1 MKIIKFKTKEQ
12 FKYKRKV
19 VIKNLILNIFIGI
32 HDFEKKKKQ
41 RVRFNIEVE
50 TNPNTKPSNKDF
62 STIVDYETLVNKIK
76 ELVKK
81 QHHELL
87 EELAENI
94 FKIIFQNKLVKKA
107 NIKLEKLH
115 IMRESESVGVDIT
128 KNRL

>member
-1 MKIIKFKTKEQ
+1 MKIINFKTKEQ

-41 RVRFNIEVE
+41 KVRFNIEVE

-62 STIVDYETLVNKIK
+62 STIIDYETLINKIK
-76 ELVKK
+76 ALLKR

-94 FKIIFQNKLVKKA
+94 FRIIFQNQLTKKA
-107 NIKLEKLH
+107 NIKLEKLE
-115 IMRESESVGVDIT
+115 IVKESESVGIDVT
-128 KNRL
+128 KKRL

>member
-1 MKIIKFKTKEQ
+1 MKIIRFKTKEQ

-41 RVRFNIEVE
+41 KVRFNIEVE
-50 TNPNTKPSNKDF
+50 TNPNTKPSSKDF
-62 STIVDYETLVNKIK
+62 STIIDYETLVNKIK
-76 ELVKK
+76 AMVKK

-94 FKIIFQNKLVKKA
+94 FKIIFQNKLIKKV

-115 IMRESESVGVDIT
+115 IIRESESVGVDIT

>member
-1 MKIIKFKTKEQ
+1 MKIIKFKPSIK
-12 FKYKRKV
+12 FKYQRKV
-19 VIKNLILNIFIGI
+19 LIKNLILNIFIGI
-32 HDFEKKKKQ
+32 HNFEKKKKQ
-41 RVRFNIEVE
+41 KVRFNIEVE

-107 NIKLEKLH
+107 NVKLEKLH
-115 IMRESESVGVDIT
+115 IIKESESVGVDIT
-128 KNRL
+128 KYRL

>member
-41 RVRFNIEVE
+41 KVRFNIEVE

-115 IMRESESVGVDIT
+115 IIRESESVGVDIT

>member
-41 RVRFNIEVE
+41 KVRFNIEVE

-76 ELVKK
+76 TLVKK

>member
-1 MKIIKFKTKEQ
+1 MKIIRFKTKEQ

-41 RVRFNIEVE
+41 KVRFNIEVE

-94 FKIIFQNKLVKKA
+94 FRIIFQHKLVKKA
-107 NIKLEKLH
+107 NVKLEKLH
-115 IMRESESVGVDIT
+115 IIRESESVGVDIT

>member
-19 VIKNLILNIFIGI
+19 IIKNLILNIFIGI

-41 RVRFNIEVE
+41 KVRFNIDVE
-50 TNPNTKPSNKDF
+50 TNSNIKPSNKDF
-62 STIVDYETLVNKIK
+62 STIINYETLVDKIK
-76 ELVKK
+76 TLVKK

-94 FKIIFQNKLVKKA
+94 FKIIFLSKLVKKA
-107 NIKLEKLH
+107 NVKLEKLQ
-115 IMRESESVGVDIT
+115 IIKETESVGVDVT

>member
-41 RVRFNIEVE
+41 KVRFNIEVE

-62 STIVDYETLVNKIK
+62 STIIDYETLVNKIK

-94 FKIIFQNKLVKKA
+94 FRIIFQNKLVKKA
-107 NIKLEKLH
+107 NVKLEKLH
-115 IMRESESVGVDIT
+115 IIRESESVGVDIT

>member
-1 MKIIKFKTKEQ
+1 MKIIRFKTKEQ

-41 RVRFNIEVE
+41 KVRFNIEVE

-115 IMRESESVGVDIT
+115 ILKESESVGVDIT

>member
-1 MKIIKFKTKEQ
+1 MKIIRFKTKEQ

-41 RVRFNIEVE
+41 KVRFNIEVE

-62 STIVDYETLVNKIK
+62 STIIDYETLVNKIK

-94 FKIIFQNKLVKKA
+94 FRIIFQNKLVKKA
-107 NIKLEKLH
+107 NVKLEKLH
-115 IMRESESVGVDIT
+115 IIRETESVGVDIT

>member
-1 MKIIKFKTKEQ
+1 MKIIRFKTKEQ

-76 ELVKK
+76 TLVKK

-115 IMRESESVGVDIT
+115 IIRESESVGVDIT

>member
-41 RVRFNIEVE
+41 KVRFNIEVE

-62 STIVDYETLVNKIK
+62 STIVDYETLINKIK
-76 ELVKK
+76 ALVKK

>member
-1 MKIIKFKTKEQ
+1 MKIIRFKTKEQ

-41 RVRFNIEVE
+41 KVRFNIEVE

-76 ELVKK
+76 TLVKK

-115 IMRESESVGVDIT
+115 ILKESESVGVDIT

>member
-41 RVRFNIEVE
+41 KVRFNIEVE

-94 FKIIFQNKLVKKA
+94 FRIIFQNKLVKKA

-115 IMRESESVGVDIT
+115 IIKESESVGVDIT

>member
-41 RVRFNIEVE
+41 KVRFNIEVE

-62 STIVDYETLVNKIK
+62 STIIDYETLVNKIK
-76 ELVKK
+76 TLVKK

-94 FKIIFQNKLVKKA
+94 FRIIFQNKLVKKA
-107 NIKLEKLH
+107 NVKLEKLH
-115 IMRESESVGVDIT
+115 IRRESESVGVDIT

>member
-41 RVRFNIEVE
+41 KVRFNIEVE

-76 ELVKK
+76 ALVKK

-94 FKIIFQNKLVKKA
+94 FGIIFQNKLVKKV
-107 NIKLEKLH
+107 NVKLEKLH
-115 IMRESESVGVDIT
+115 IIRESDSVGVDIT

>member
-41 RVRFNIEVE
+41 KVRFNIEVE

-62 STIVDYETLVNKIK
+62 STIIDYETLVNKIK
-76 ELVKK
+76 AMVKK

-87 EELAENI
+87 EELAEKI
-94 FKIIFQNKLVKKA
+94 FKIIFLNKLVKKA
-107 NIKLEKLH
+107 NVKLEKLH
-115 IMRESESVGVDIT
+115 IIKESESVGVDIT
-128 KNRL
+128 KYRL

>member
-1 MKIIKFKTKEQ
+1 MKIIRFKAKEQ

-41 RVRFNIEVE
+41 KVRFNIEVE

-76 ELVKK
+76 TLVKK

-94 FKIIFQNKLVKKA
+94 FRIIFQNKLVKKA

-115 IMRESESVGVDIT
+115 IIRESESVGVDVT

>member
-41 RVRFNIEVE
+41 KVRFNIEVE

-62 STIVDYETLVNKIK
+62 STIIDYETLVNKIK
-76 ELVKK
+76 ALVKK

-87 EELAENI
+87 EELAENT

-107 NIKLEKLH
+107 NVKLEKLH
-115 IMRESESVGVDIT
+115 IIKETESVGVNIT
-128 KNRL
+128 KYRL

>member
-41 RVRFNIEVE
+41 KVRFNIEVE

-62 STIVDYETLVNKIK
+62 STIIDYETLINKIK
-76 ELVKK
+76 ALLKR

-94 FKIIFQNKLVKKA
+94 FRIIFQNKLVKKA
-107 NIKLEKLH
+107 NVKLEKLH
-115 IMRESESVGVDIT
+115 IIRESESVGVDIT

>member
-1 MKIIKFKTKEQ
+1 MKIIRFKTKEQ

-41 RVRFNIEVE
+41 KVRFNIEVE

-76 ELVKK
+76 TLVKK

-115 IMRESESVGVDIT
+115 IMRESDSVGVDIT

>member
-1 MKIIKFKTKEQ
+1 MKIIRFKTKEQ

-41 RVRFNIEVE
+41 KVRFNIEME
-50 TNPNTKPSNKDF
+50 TNPNIKPSNKDF

-76 ELVKK
+76 TLVKR

-94 FKIIFQNKLVKKA
+94 FRIIFQNKLVKKA

>member
-1 MKIIKFKTKEQ
+1 MKIIRFKTKEQ

-41 RVRFNIEVE
+41 KVRFNIEVE
-50 TNPNTKPSNKDF
+50 TNPSTKPSNRDF

-94 FKIIFQNKLVKKA
+94 FRIIFQNKLVKKA
-107 NIKLEKLH
+107 NVKLEKLH
-115 IMRESESVGVDIT
+115 IIRETESVGVDIT

>member
-1 MKIIKFKTKEQ
+1 MKIIKFKQK
-12 FKYKRKV
+12 KIYSYKRKV
-19 VIKNLILNIFIGI
+19 LIKDLVLNMFVGI
-32 HDFEKKKKQ
+32 HNFEKKKKQ

-76 ELVKK
+76 TLVKK

-94 FKIIFQNKLVKKA
+94 FRIIFQNKLVKKV
-107 NIKLEKLH
+107 NVKLEKLH
-115 IMRESESVGVDIT
+115 IIRESESVGVDIT

>member
-1 MKIIKFKTKEQ
+1 MKIIRFKTKEQ

-76 ELVKK
+76 TLVKK

-107 NIKLEKLH
+107 NVKLEKLH
-115 IMRESESVGVDIT
+115 IIRESESVGVDIT

>member
-1 MKIIKFKTKEQ
+1 MKIIRFKAKEQ

-41 RVRFNIEVE
+41 KVRFNIEVE

-76 ELVKK
+76 ALVKK

-94 FKIIFQNKLVKKA
+94 FRIIFQNKLVKKA
-107 NIKLEKLH
+107 NVKLEKLH
-115 IMRESESVGVDIT
+115 IIRESESVGVDIT

>member
-1 MKIIKFKTKEQ
+1 MKIIRFKAKEQ

-41 RVRFNIEVE
+41 KVRFNIEVE

-76 ELVKK
+76 TLVKK

-115 IMRESESVGVDIT
+115 IIKESESVGVDIT
-128 KNRL
+128 KYRL

>member
-1 MKIIKFKTKEQ
+1 MKIIRFKTKEQ

-41 RVRFNIEVE
+41 KVRFNIVVE

-107 NIKLEKLH
+107 NVKLEKLH
-115 IMRESESVGVDIT
+115 IIKESESVGVDIT
-128 KNRL
+128 KYRL

>member
-19 VIKNLILNIFIGI
+19 IIKNLILNIFIGI

-41 RVRFNIEVE
+41 KVRFNIDVE
-50 TNPNTKPSNKDF
+50 TNSNIKPSKKDF
-62 STIVDYETLVNKIK
+62 STIINYETLVDKIK
-76 ELVKK
+76 TLVKR

-94 FKIIFQNKLVKKA
+94 FKIIFQSKLVKKA
-107 NIKLEKLH
+107 NVKLEKLQ
-115 IMRESESVGVDIT
+115 IIKETESVGVDVT

>member
-19 VIKNLILNIFIGI
+19 IIKNLILNIFIGI

-41 RVRFNIEVE
+41 KVRFNIDVE
-50 TNPNTKPSNKDF
+50 TNSNIKPSNKDF
-62 STIVDYETLVNKIK
+62 STIINYETLVDKIK
-76 ELVKK
+76 TLVKK

-94 FKIIFQNKLVKKA
+94 FKIIFQSKLVKKV
-107 NIKLEKLH
+107 NVKLEKLH
-115 IMRESESVGVDIT
+115 YHLPDNSHEPAR
-128 KNRL
+128 

>member
-1 MKIIKFKTKEQ
+1 MKIIRFKTKEQ

-41 RVRFNIEVE
+41 KVRFNIEVE

-94 FKIIFQNKLVKKA
+94 FRIIFQNKLVKKV

-115 IMRESESVGVDIT
+115 IIRESESVGVDIT

>member
-1 MKIIKFKTKEQ
+1 MKIIRFKAKEQ

-41 RVRFNIEVE
+41 KVRFNIEVE

-62 STIVDYETLVNKIK
+62 SSIVDYETIVNKIK

-107 NIKLEKLH
+107 NVKLEKLH
-115 IMRESESVGVDIT
+115 IIRESESVGVDIT

>member
-19 VIKNLILNIFIGI
+19 IIKNLILNIFIGI

-41 RVRFNIEVE
+41 KVRFNIDVE
-50 TNPNTKPSNKDF
+50 TNSNIKPSKKDF
-62 STIVDYETLVNKIK
+62 STIINYETLVDKIK
-76 ELVKK
+76 ALVKR

-94 FKIIFQNKLVKKA
+94 FKIIFQSKLVKKV
-107 NIKLEKLH
+107 NVKLEKLQ
-115 IMRESESVGVDIT
+115 IIKETESVGVDVT

>member
-1 MKIIKFKTKEQ
+1 MKIIKFKNKEE

-41 RVRFNIEVE
+41 KVRFNINVE
-50 TNPNTKPSNKDF
+50 TNSNIKPSNKDF
-62 STIVDYETLVNKIK
+62 TTIINYETLVDKIK
-76 ELVKK
+76 TLVKK
-81 QHHELL
+81 RHHELL

-94 FKIIFQNKLVKKA
+94 FEIIFQNKLVKRV
-107 NIKLEKLH
+107 NVKLEKLQ
-115 IMRESESVGVDIT
+115 IIKETESVGVDVT

>member
-1 MKIIKFKTKEQ
+1 MKIIRFKTKEQ

-32 HDFEKKKKQ
+32 HDFEKRKKQ
-41 RVRFNIEVE
+41 KVRFNIEVE

-94 FKIIFQNKLVKKA
+94 FRIIFQNKLVKRA
-107 NIKLEKLH
+107 NVKLEKLH
-115 IMRESESVGVDIT
+115 IIRESESVGVDIT

>member
-1 MKIIKFKTKEQ
+1 MKIIRFKTKEQ

-41 RVRFNIEVE
+41 KVRFNIVVE
-50 TNPNTKPSNKDF
+50 INPNTKPSNKDF

-115 IMRESESVGVDIT
+115 ILKESESVGVDIT

>member
-1 MKIIKFKTKEQ
+1 MKIIRFKTKEQ

-76 ELVKK
+76 TLVKK

-94 FKIIFQNKLVKKA
+94 FRIIFQNKLVKKV

-115 IMRESESVGVDIT
+115 IIKESESVGVDIT
-128 KNRL
+128 KYRL

>member
-19 VIKNLILNIFIGI
+19 IIKNLVLNIFIGV

-41 RVRFNIEVE
+41 KVRFNIEVE

-62 STIVDYETLVNKIK
+62 STIIDYETLINKIK
-76 ELVKK
+76 ALVKR

-94 FKIIFQNKLVKKA
+94 FRIIFQNQLTKKA
-107 NIKLEKLH
+107 NIKLEKLE
-115 IMRESESVGVDIT
+115 IVKESESVGIDVT
-128 KNRL
+128 KKRL

>member
-1 MKIIKFKTKEQ
+1 MKIIRFKTKEQ

-41 RVRFNIEVE
+41 KVRFNIEVE

-94 FKIIFQNKLVKKA
+94 FRIIFQNKLVKKA
-107 NIKLEKLH
+107 NVKLEKLH
-115 IMRESESVGVDIT
+115 IIRETESVGVDIT